1 MAMSIAV
8 CLYRRHKLR
17 RHIAIGGPIYTG
29 RMTAADFLAG
39 QDAIY
44 MAPAPGEAIEMG
56 NLDDFPVQT
65 DPVEVPDYEI
75 VG

>member
-1 MAMSIAV
+1 
-8 CLYRRHKLR
+8 
-17 RHIAIGGPIYTG
+17 
-29 RMTAADFLAG
+29 MTAADFLAG

-44 MAPAPGEAIEMG
+44 MAPAPGEAIEMD